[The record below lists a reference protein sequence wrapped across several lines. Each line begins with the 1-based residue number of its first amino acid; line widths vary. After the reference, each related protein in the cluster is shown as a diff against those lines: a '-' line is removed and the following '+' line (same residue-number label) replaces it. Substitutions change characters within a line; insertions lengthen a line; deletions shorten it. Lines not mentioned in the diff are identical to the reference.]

1 MVYETTVLWLFTLW
15 EIGKAVWRIFFVLVI
30 DSFAF
35 NENYYA
41 ILLIALYLFDSVA
54 LFVFLLVLKTAQNNG
69 VFLAS

>member
-35 NENYYA
+35 NENYYVIYFTFYA
-41 ILLIALYLFDSVA
+41 ESFVKLLNFCDISPTEKSYY
-54 LFVFLLVLKTAQNNG
+54 
-69 VFLAS
+69 